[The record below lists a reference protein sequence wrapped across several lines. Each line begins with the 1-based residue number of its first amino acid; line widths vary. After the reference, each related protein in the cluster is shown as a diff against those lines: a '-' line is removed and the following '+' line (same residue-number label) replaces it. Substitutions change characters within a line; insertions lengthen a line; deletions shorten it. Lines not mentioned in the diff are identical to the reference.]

1 MPVIET
7 TGDVFAG
14 PEPALA
20 HGCNCAGAM
29 GRGIALEFRTRWPDM
44 YEEYRRLCM
53 LGTFNPGDIFV
64 WTASDRLIFTLGT
77 QRSWRTKASPQAIA
91 ESTAKMVEYSNRHGI
106 RAIGMPRIAAGLG
119 GLDWGQVRTMLD
131 EVVPHDLL
139 VTVYSPPAN

>member
-29 GRGIALEFRTRWPDM
+29 GRGIALELRTRWPDM
-44 YEEYRRLCM
+44 YEEYRRRCK
-53 LGTFNPGDIFV
+53 LGTFFNL
-64 WTASDRLIFTLGT
+64 AT

-119 GLDWGQVRTMLD
+119 GMAWRQVRTILD
-131 EVVPHDLL
+131 EVIPQEVLI
-139 VTVYSPPAN
+139 TVYSSPAN

>member
-44 YEEYRRLCM
+44 YEEYRQRCK

-64 WTASDRLIFTLGT
+64 WTASDRLVFNLGT

-91 ESTAKMVEYSNRHGI
+91 ESTAKMVEYSNRQGI
-106 RAIGMPRIAAGLG
+106 RAIAMPRIGAGLG

-131 EVVPHDLL
+131 EVVPHDVL
-139 VTVYSPPAN
+139 VTVYSLPAN